1 MANVMNMKKF
11 SERVG
16 LSAHTLRYYEKIGL
30 LNNVQRNISGHRDYT
45 SRDLDWINFVIR
57 LKDTGMPL
65 SNILEYAKLRALG
78 SDTVKERQKLLEQHR
93 ECLKSHIELQQNHLA
108 ALEDKIG
115 LYELNKVS

>member
-1 MANVMNMKKF
+1 MNMKKF